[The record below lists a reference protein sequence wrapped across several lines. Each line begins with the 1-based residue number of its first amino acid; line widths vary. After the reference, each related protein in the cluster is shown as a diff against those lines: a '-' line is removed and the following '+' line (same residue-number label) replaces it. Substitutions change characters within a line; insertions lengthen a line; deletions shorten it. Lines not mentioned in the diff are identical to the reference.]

1 MQSIYDIGFE
11 QLASM
16 QKKPF
21 RAKQIYDWLYKK
33 YVTSFEQ
40 MKNLPKDV
48 IASLSENFS
57 IDDMKIVKKE
67 ISLDGSIK
75 YLFELH
81 DKHTI
86 ETVLLR
92 MKEAQYDEDNK
103 LISGEKYTICISS
116 QVGCKIGCKFCFTA
130 KGGFIRN
137 LSTGEIVNQIVAL
150 KRDMNITSDKSINIV
165 FMGMGEPL
173 DNFDNVVSAIEIFTH
188 KYALDLA
195 PRRLTVSTSGLSPKI
210 IRLGEKDMGI
220 NIALSLHA
228 VDNEMR
234 TKLMPINKAY
244 NIDSVIS
251 AIKQIPINIRK
262 KVMFEYLVIKDLND
276 DLSSAKKLLRLLDGM
291 RAKVNLILF
300 NPHLGSEFQ
309 RPDMAKVEEFR
320 NFLVNKGLVC
330 TIRQSKGLDI
340 SAACGQLREKE
351 LSKDKND
358 NN

>member
-1 MQSIYDIGFE
+1 MQFIYDASFE
-11 QLASM
+11 QLASTYE
-16 QKKPF
+16 KPF

-33 YVTSFEQ
+33 YITDFEQ
-40 MKNLPKDV
+40 IKNMPKSIVED
-48 IASLSENFS
+48 LKQNFS
-57 IDDMKIVKKE
+57 IDGMKIEKKE
-67 ISLDGSIK
+67 ASLDGSIK

-92 MKEAQYDEDNK
+92 MKEAKYNEDNK
-103 LISGEKYTICISS
+103 LVSGEKYTICISS

-137 LSTGEIVNQIVAL
+137 LSVGEIVNQVVIL
-150 KRDMNITSDKSINIV
+150 KRDMNIPSDKSVNIV

-173 DNFDNVVSAIEIFTH
+173 DNFDNVVSSIEIFTDKH
-188 KYALDLA
+188 GLDLRA
-195 PRRLTVSTSGLSPKI
+195 KRLTVSTSGLSPKI
-210 IRLGEKDMGI
+210 VKLGQKDMGI

-228 VDNEMR
+228 VDDEMR

-244 NIDSVIS
+244 NIQSVMS
-251 AIKQIPINIRK
+251 AIKKIPINIRK
-262 KVMFEYLVIKDLND
+262 RVMFEYLVIKDLND
-276 DLSSAKKLLRLLDGM
+276 DLGSAKKLLKLLDGM

-300 NPHLGSEFQ
+300 NPHLGSQFQ
-309 RPDMAKVEEFR
+309 RPEISKVEEFR

-340 SAACGQLREKE
+340 SAACGQLREKNT
-351 LSKDKND
+351 KGIK
-358 NN
+358 